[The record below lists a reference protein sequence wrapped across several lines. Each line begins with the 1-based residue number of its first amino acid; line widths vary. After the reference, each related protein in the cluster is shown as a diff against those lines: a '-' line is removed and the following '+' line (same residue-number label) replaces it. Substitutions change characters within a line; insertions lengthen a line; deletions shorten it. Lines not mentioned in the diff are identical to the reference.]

1 MLPYIHQK
9 SAWPNFYWDQHRVH
23 ERLADVRNLQG
34 RVLGRMES
42 LGFELQNEANLENL
56 TLDVL
61 KSSEIEGELL
71 DLAQVRS
78 SLARRLGI
86 EINAP
91 VHADRNVEGV
101 VEMLLDATK
110 NCYASMNSERLF
122 SWHAALFPTGR
133 SGLYKIGVGT
143 WRNDSTGPMQV
154 VSGALGKEKVHFEA
168 PHSDLVPQEME
179 RFFAW
184 FNQENNMNDL
194 LKAAVAH
201 LWFLTIHP
209 FEDGNGRIA
218 RALSD
223 LLLARSDNSSLRF
236 YSLSAQIRLERKMY
250 YDILEKT
257 QQGNLDITEW
267 MLWFLNCLN
276 RAFEATLNLSNRVL
290 KKAEFWRK
298 HATTVLNE
306 RQVMMMNKVWDG
318 FDGNLTSRKWS
329 LITKCS
335 KDTAVRDINDLINKK
350 VLRKNEAGGRSA
362 SYLLFD

>member
-9 SAWPNFYWDQHRVH
+9 STWPNFYWDQNRVH

-42 LGFELQNEANLENL
+42 LGFELQKEANLENL

-86 EINAP
+86 EITTS
-91 VHADRNVEGV
+91 VHAGRDVEGI
-101 VEMLLDATK
+101 VEMMLDATQ
-110 NCYASMNSERLF
+110 NCHEPLSSERLF

-133 SGLYKIGVGT
+133 SGLYKIDVGS
-143 WRNDSTGPMQV
+143 WRVDSTGPMQV

-168 PHSDLVPQEME
+168 PHSDLVPREME
-179 RFFAW
+179 RFLLW
-184 FNQENNMNDL
+184 FNQEGAMNDL

-201 LWFLTIHP
+201 LWFLTVHP

-223 LLLARSDNSSLRF
+223 LLLARSDKSVLRF
-236 YSLSAQIRLERKMY
+236 YSMSAQIRLERKSY
-250 YDILEKT
+250 YEILEKT

-276 RAFEATLNLSNRVL
+276 GAFEATLHVSNRVMT
-290 KKAEFWRK
+290 KAEFWKK
-298 HATTVLNE
+298 HAATVLNE
-306 RQVMMMNKVWDG
+306 RQVLMLNKVLDG

-329 LITKCS
+329 LIAKCS
-335 KDTAVRDINDLINKK
+335 KDTAVRDINDLIEKNVLKK
-350 VLRKNEAGGRSA
+350 NDSGGRSA

>member
-1 MLPYIHQK
+1 
-9 SAWPNFYWDQHRVH
+9 
-23 ERLADVRNLQG
+23 
-34 RVLGRMES
+34 
-42 LGFELQNEANLENL
+42 
-56 TLDVL
+56 
-61 KSSEIEGELL
+61 
-71 DLAQVRS
+71 
-78 SLARRLGI
+78 
-86 EINAP
+86 
-91 VHADRNVEGV
+91 
-101 VEMLLDATK
+101 
-110 NCYASMNSERLF
+110 
-122 SWHAALFPTGR
+122 
-133 SGLYKIGVGT
+133 
-143 WRNDSTGPMQV
+143 
-154 VSGALGKEKVHFEA
+154 
-168 PHSDLVPQEME
+168 
-179 RFFAW
+179 
-184 FNQENNMNDL
+184 
-194 LKAAVAH
+194 
-201 LWFLTIHP
+201 
-209 FEDGNGRIA
+209 
-218 RALSD
+218 
-223 LLLARSDNSSLRF
+223 
-236 YSLSAQIRLERKMY
+236 MY